1 MSNIFKGLAGALFA
15 IALSTASAAASQ
27 TVDLSN
33 PAFAPVTGPTS
44 IPVGAAEFCK
54 SHRDECGPSARV
66 IDVEPLTQ
74 AGWEML
80 VSINDHVNGS
90 IAPETDKNLYNVA
103 EYWTYPNGIGDCE
116 DYALEK
122 RRQLIAGGWDPSTL
136 LMTVV
141 RQRNGE
147 GHAVLM
153 VRTDRGDLV
162 LDNQDGRVLVWNDT
176 PYQFIKRQ
184 SQTNAGKWVGIE
196 DNRSMIVAAS
206 R

>member
-1 MSNIFKGLAGALFA
+1 
-15 IALSTASAAASQ
+15 
-27 TVDLSN
+27 
-33 PAFAPVTGPTS
+33 
-44 IPVGAAEFCK
+44 
-54 SHRDECGPSARV
+54 
-66 IDVEPLTQ
+66 
-74 AGWEML
+74 ML

-103 EYWTYPNGIGDCE
+103 EYWTYPNGTGDCE